1 MKIEATA
8 LTTETAAALVPLGRS
23 AVAAGDFTLDL
34 SNVKQ
39 VDSAAVALLLQW
51 QRDAL
56 AAGKKFTFSAVP
68 PALAS
73 LATLYGMD
81 EVLGTPPGPK
91 ATSLMA
97 IHPDAT
103 P

>member
-8 LTTETAAALVPLGRS
+8 LTTDTAAALV
-23 AVAAGDFTLDL
+23 AVGSTAASAGDFTLDL
-34 SNVKQ
+34 GNVTQ

-51 QRDAL
+51 QRDAHAL
-56 AAGKKFTFSAVP
+56 GKQFTFTSVS

-81 EVLGTPPGPK
+81 EVLGTPPAAK
-91 ATSLMA
+91 ATALMA